1 MTKYLFIKSTDNVII
16 IMKQIYL
23 LSLGCAKNL
32 VDSEILI
39 GGLKQ
44 SNFLITSIPE
54 DADTIII
61 NTCGF
66 LDQAR
71 EESIDSIIEAAE
83 LKKTGKL
90 QKLIVMGC
98 LSERYPGQLKKE
110 IPEVDQFF
118 GVNDHRQIVSYLT
131 GKPFVKDDPL
141 YFRSLL
147 TPSHYAYL
155 KIAEGCDNGCSF
167 CSIPIMRGKQI
178 SRPVDAIVTEAER
191 LVNKGVKELLVI
203 AQDTTSYGWDL
214 PEKTHLGILLQ
225 ELDQIG
231 DPLKWIRLHYA
242 HPAHLSLKIID
253 SLAGMNKLCKYLD
266 IPIQH
271 ASDRLL
277 LSMQRGLGKE
287 GIRDRVN
294 RMRKAIPDIR
304 LRSTVIVGYPGETEA
319 DYNELSDFIE
329 EVKFDRLGIFTYS
342 EEDGTLA
349 EKLKDDI
356 PRQLKDD
363 RKFELQELQNSIMLE
378 KNESLINT
386 TMTVLIDEI
395 DGEIYIGRTEYDS
408 PEVDNIVKVEGKSEV
423 GKFEKV
429 LITNANEFEWKDH

>member
-1 MTKYLFIKSTDNVII
+1 
-16 IMKQIYL
+16 MKQIYL

-44 SNFLITSIPE
+44 SNFLITSKPD

-71 EESIDSIIEAAE
+71 EESIDSIVEAVE

-90 QKLIVMGC
+90 QQLIVMGC
-98 LSERYPGQLKKE
+98 LVERYPGQLKKE
-110 IPEVDQFF
+110 LPEVDRFF
-118 GVNDHRQIVSYLT
+118 GVNDHRQIVSFLT

-178 SRPVDAIVTEAER
+178 SRPVDAIIAEAER
-191 LVNKGVKELLVI
+191 LVNNGVKELLVI

-214 PEKTHLGILLQ
+214 PEKTHLGNLMQ
-225 ELDQIG
+225 RLDQIG

-242 HPAHLSLKIID
+242 HPAHLSQKIID
-253 SLAGMNKLCKYLD
+253 SLAEMNKLCKYLD

-271 ASDRLL
+271 ASDKILK
-277 LSMQRGLGKE
+277 SMRRVLGKD
-287 GIRDRVN
+287 GIRN
-294 RMRKAIPDIR
+294 RLNRIRKAIPDIR
-304 LRSTVIVGYPGETEA
+304 LRTTVIVGYPGET
-319 DYNELSDFIE
+319 DGNFKELCDFIE
-329 EVKFDRLGIFTYS
+329 EIQFDRLGIFTYS
-342 EEDGTLA
+342 EEEGTIA
-349 EKLKDDI
+349 ENLNDNV
-356 PRQLKDD
+356 PRQLKND
-363 RKFELQELQNSIMLE
+363 RKFQLQELQNSIMLE
-378 KNESLINT
+378 KNESLINS

-395 DGEIYIGRTEYDS
+395 NDDYTIGRTEFDS
-408 PEVDNIVKVEGKSEV
+408 PEVDNIVRVTGNTSI
-423 GKFEKV
+423 GNFEKV
-429 LITNANEFEWKDH
+429 LITDANEFELFGKVCY